1 MTHFPQPPDAMP
13 SADNPPAPASAD
25 IIAPAGHAA
34 QPLVPPPKDTAIDA
48 AAIHALVHAFY
59 DRVRDDPLLG
69 PVFNDALDG
78 HWDAHLAKMCD
89 FWAGI
94 VLGSKRYRG
103 NVMQAHQRFGPQ
115 VTPTHFDRWLTLFLE
130 TANHLFAPA
139 QAREFMVPALR
150 IAHSLQLG
158 LFGWQY
164 ELPAAQRA
172 LLEQLAPR
180 GKHTGDDHA
189 NDPS

>member
-1 MTHFPQPPDAMP
+1 MTRLPGHSDAT
-13 SADNPPAPASAD
+13 PATHSTPTPAASD
-25 IIAPAGHAA
+25 IIAPAEKVA
-34 QPLVPPPKDTAIDA
+34 QPSAPFAMGVIDK
-48 AAIHALVHAFY
+48 AAIRTLVHAFY
-59 DRVRDDPLLG
+59 DRVRVDPLLG
-69 PVFNDALDG
+69 PVFNGALDG

-94 VLGSKRYRG
+94 VLGDKRYRG

-115 VTPTHFDRWLTLFLE
+115 VTSAHFDRWLTLFLE

-164 ELPAAQRA
+164 ELPAAQQA
-172 LLEQLAPR
+172 LLERLAPR
-180 GKHTGDDHA
+180 GKHIEDDHA